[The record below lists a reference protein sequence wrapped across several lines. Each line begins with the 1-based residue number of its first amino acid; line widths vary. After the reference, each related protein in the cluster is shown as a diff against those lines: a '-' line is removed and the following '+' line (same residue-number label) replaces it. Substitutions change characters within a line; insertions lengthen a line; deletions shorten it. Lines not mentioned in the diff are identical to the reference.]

1 MDLIA
6 LKVTGA
12 SVVAVLVVL
21 QALIML
27 QFYARSRVFLLP
39 AAALMTWHRYQGYAL
54 LVLMSVIAYA
64 CVTRTIVNWRDP
76 RVVAHVGS
84 GAVMMAGLVIKVLS
98 VRVFP
103 RVRWV
108 APALGLVLALAAV
121 VTIGSTVPWYLF
133 TWLVRGIRPV
143 Y

>member
-12 SVVAVLVVL
+12 FVVAVLVVL

-27 QFYARSRVFLLP
+27 QLYARGRVFPLP

-64 CVTRTIVNWRDP
+64 CVTHTFVNWRDP

-84 GAVMMAGLVIKVLS
+84 GAIVMAGLVIKVLS

-103 RVRWV
+103 RVRRV
-108 APALGLVLALAAV
+108 APALGLVLVLAAV

-133 TWLVRGIRPV
+133 TWPVRGIRPV